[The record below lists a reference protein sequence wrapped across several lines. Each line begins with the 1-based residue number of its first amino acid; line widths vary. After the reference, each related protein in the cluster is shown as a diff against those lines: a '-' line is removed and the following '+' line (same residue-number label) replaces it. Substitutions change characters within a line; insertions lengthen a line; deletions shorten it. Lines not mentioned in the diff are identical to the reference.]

1 MKNQNLLEQASTTP
15 SIAAVVLCLNEAVNL
30 PRALASLT
38 WCDERLVVDS
48 GSSDGSQEVAIQAD
62 AIVVEHRQPGR
73 FLITEQRNWA
83 LKKGGLRSQWVLFVD
98 ADEEISSD
106 CRQAIQHAI
115 GRKDAPDGFE
125 LTPRYW
131 FMGRWLKHT
140 QGYPN
145 WHPRLVRRGHMTF
158 EGGVWESFPV
168 DRTIGRITTP
178 YEHYAFSKGMDD
190 WLERH
195 RRYAD
200 WEAERIVA
208 YLNTGDQRDL
218 GTKRLLRLRVLTSKL
233 WPMRPL
239 LRFLQKYVF
248 QGGFREGWQ
257 GLLFALMMA
266 FYDLITVIKVIEK
279 KRSVAGQTL

>member
-1 MKNQNLLEQASTTP
+1 MKNQNLREQTSTTP

-38 WCDERLVVDS
+38 WCDELLVVDS
-48 GSSDGSQEVAIQAD
+48 GSTDGSQQVAIQA
-62 AIVVEHRQPGR
+62 AAMVVEHRQLGQ

-83 LKKGGLRSQWVLFVD
+83 LKEGGLQSQWVLFLD
-98 ADEEISSD
+98 ADEEISNE

-115 GRKDAPDGFE
+115 GQSGAPDGFE

-145 WHPRLVRRGHMTF
+145 WHPRLVQREKLFF
-158 EGGVWESFPV
+158 EGGVWESFAAGGKV
-168 DRTIGRITTP
+168 GRITAP
-178 YEHYAFSKGMDD
+178 YEHYAFSKGIDD

-195 RRYAD
+195 IRYAK
-200 WEAERIVA
+200 WEADQIWA
-208 YLNTGDQRDL
+208 YLRNNDQEAFKTRR
-218 GTKRLLRLRVLTSKL
+218 KLRLRTLSTRL
-233 WPMRPL
+233 WPARPL

>member
-1 MKNQNLLEQASTTP
+1 M
-15 SIAAVVLCLNEAVNL
+15 VLCLNEAVNL
-30 PRALASLT
+30 PRALASLA
-38 WCDERLVVDS
+38 WCNEQLVVDS
-48 GSSDGSQEVAIQAD
+48 GSTDGSQEVARRAG
-62 AIVVEHRQPGR
+62 ANVREHRQHGD

-83 LKKGGLRSQWVLFVD
+83 LKQGELRSEWVLFLD

-106 CRQAIQHAI
+106 CRKAIQAAI
-115 GRKDAPDGFE
+115 CALDAPDGFE

-145 WHPRLVRRGHMTF
+145 WHPRLVRRGSLTF
-158 EGGVWESFPV
+158 EGGVWESFPAG
-168 DRTIGRITTP
+168 RTIGRITTP

-200 WEAERIVA
+200 WDAQRIVA
-208 YLNTGDQRDL
+208 YLNTGDQRAL
-218 GTKRLLRLRVLTSKL
+218 GTTRLLRLRVITSKL
-233 WPMRPL
+233 WPVRPL

-266 FYDLITVIKVIEK
+266 VYDLITVIKVIEK
-279 KRSVAGQTL
+279 KRLMGGQML